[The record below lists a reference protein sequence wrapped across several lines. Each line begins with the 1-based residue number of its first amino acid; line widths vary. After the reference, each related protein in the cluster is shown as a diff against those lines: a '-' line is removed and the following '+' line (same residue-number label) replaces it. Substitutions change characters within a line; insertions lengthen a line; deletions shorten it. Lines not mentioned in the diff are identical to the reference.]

1 MSPIRHYMQSTAS
14 FPALVVLLLLL
25 LSQTGGSSAA
35 FLCEFPS
42 KALLKQVQTT
52 FSHSDRWSAKAGGV
66 SWLGHSLREAKPSV
80 IIISPALPKI
90 TVEMILRLPMY
101 VHRHQSI
108 RQRRKRKEMRNSRI
122 QRKKRRKE
130 KKNQKIKKLSY
141 VLTDTI

>member
-1 MSPIRHYMQSTAS
+1 MFGVFAGVIRVFPLIPPFFSELRKRVVNANMSPIRHYMQSTAS

-66 SWLGHSLREAKPSV
+66 S
-80 IIISPALPKI
+80 
-90 TVEMILRLPMY
+90 
-101 VHRHQSI
+101 
-108 RQRRKRKEMRNSRI
+108 
-122 QRKKRRKE
+122 
-130 KKNQKIKKLSY
+130 
-141 VLTDTI
+141 